1 MKQRGITKLAF
12 VFISTL
18 LAGCDP
24 MQDLENAEGSFS
36 QPPPSSIETLA
47 IRPAYSVVT
56 ETGTSLQLRIDFW
69 FLDGSVGSETSETI
83 TWISDNETVAI
94 VDAQG
99 KVTTMTEG
107 DTMIHSRVGGL
118 EADARIIVDRNAVL
132 KSETNDK
139 PSVHWDCPPWFG
151 DPSQCVPTTES
162 KYPGNKAPE
171 KETTPIEEPG
181 PIETPPPTESP
192 APPTEETQPAE
203 VSPPNPQEAPPATLQ
218 EMPPPSAEAPFADV
232 VISYTKGSGGGFGE
246 NKLPDVVLGSPKG
259 NGLFQGSFDI
269 VSLGASGEIV
279 LEFTDYLVFD
289 GEGDDFIVFEN
300 AFQVGSNPDNTF
312 AEPGIVGVSADGIS
326 FVEFSCD
333 SQTHPYAGCAGI
345 HPTLANPE
353 TNTIDPTNPAVAGGD
368 AFDLSEVDLQTAR
381 FIRIR
386 DAGIPHGPVGPGT
399 AGFDLDAVAIV
410 HGTLP

>member
-1 MKQRGITKLAF
+1 MKQAVIRKL
-12 VFISTL
+12 VFL
-18 LAGCDP
+18 LIGALLTGCDP
-24 MQDLENAEGSFS
+24 AQDVENAEGSFS

-47 IRPAYSVVT
+47 IRPAYSIVK
-56 ETGTSLQLRIDFW
+56 EASILQLRIDFW

-83 TWISDNETVAI
+83 LWTSDDEAIAI

-99 KVTTMTEG
+99 KVTTVAEG
-107 DTMIHSRVGGL
+107 DTMIHARTGSL
-118 EADARIIVDRNAVL
+118 QADARIIVDRNAVME
-132 KSETNDK
+132 SEINDK

-162 KYPGNKAPE
+162 QYSPTPAP
-171 KETTPIEEPG
+171 P
-181 PIETPPPTESP
+181 ETPPPPSEESSSP
-192 APPTEETQPAE
+192 PPPPPPTEEPPPPVE
-203 VSPPNPQEAPPATLQ
+203 ESPPPPPQ
-218 EMPPPSAEAPFADV
+218 EMPPPTPEAPFVDALV
-232 VISYTKGSGGGFGE
+232 SYTKGSGGGFGE
-246 NKLPDVVLGSPKG
+246 NKLPDVVLGPPKG

-269 VSLGASGEIV
+269 VSLGTGGEMV

-300 AFQVGSNPDNTF
+300 AFQVGNNPENTF

-353 TNTIDPTNPAVAGGD
+353 TNTIDPTDPTVAGGD
-368 AFDLSEVDLQTAR
+368 AFDLSEVGLQIAR
-381 FIRIR
+381 FVRIR
-386 DAGIPHGPVGPGT
+386 DSGTPHGPVGPGT